1 MKINKFEDIEAWQE
15 ARILT
20 NQIYNLNKTG
30 KISKDFGLKDQLQRA
45 SVSIMANIA
54 EGFDSRSNNHFIN
67 FLSYAY
73 RSTSEVQSLI
83 YVAKDQNYYSL
94 EQFNKLY
101 KLTVKIKGLIGGFI
115 KYLKK

>member
-15 ARILT
+15 ARVLT
-20 NQIYNLNKTG
+20 NLIYNLNKNG

-54 EGFDSRSNNHFIN
+54 EGFDSRSNNYFIN

-73 RSTSEVQSLI
+73 RSASEVQSLI
-83 YVAKDQNYYSL
+83 YVAKDQNYYSP
-94 EQFNKLY
+94 EQFNKIY
-101 KLTVKIKGLIGGFI
+101 KLSAKIKGLIGGFI